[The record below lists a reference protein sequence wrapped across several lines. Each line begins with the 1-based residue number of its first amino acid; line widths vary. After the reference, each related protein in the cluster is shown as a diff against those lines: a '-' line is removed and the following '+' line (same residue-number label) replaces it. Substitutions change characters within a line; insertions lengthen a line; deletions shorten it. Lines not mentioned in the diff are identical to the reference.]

1 MKKYIATLHL
11 PAWENSHYFVM
22 LPLVSPGNVK
32 QVVALQNTGRFLR
45 LPIPVPPIVYVIIM
59 AEYIFLS
66 QFFLN
71 RSIVQSIEFELVG
84 S

>member
-1 MKKYIATLHL
+1 M
-11 PAWENSHYFVM
+11 
-22 LPLVSPGNVK
+22 
-32 QVVALQNTGRFLR
+32 VALQNTGRFLR

>member
-1 MKKYIATLHL
+1 MKKIYSNASPPSLRKQPVFRDATIGF
-11 PAWENSHYFVM
+11 PA
-22 LPLVSPGNVK
+22 NVK
-32 QVVALQNTGRFLR
+32 QVVALQNAGRFLR
-45 LPIPVPPIVYVIIM
+45 LPIPVPPTVYVIIM

-71 RSIVQSIEFELVG
+71 RFIVQSTEFDLVG

>member
-1 MKKYIATLHL
+1 MKKILATLHL
-11 PAWENSHYFVM
+11 PAWENSQYSVT

-32 QVVALQNTGRFLR
+32 QVVALQNASRFLR
-45 LPIPVPPIVYVIIM
+45 LPIQVPPIVYVIIM

-71 RSIVQSIEFELVG
+71 RFIVQSTEFDLVG